1 MSERARR
8 LRPTGSPGT
17 TMVEVLLSIMILGFS
32 VASIAEAWRTG
43 LRALVAQATEA
54 QIDAQIRAV
63 LEARLADEIDVLTS
77 GETDVTFGGTS
88 YKVVW
93 TVTTVDLDGD
103 SAPDTGARR
112 IVVTLRDRSMQ
123 TIVVDHGGWVAK
135 L

>member
-1 MSERARR
+1 
-8 LRPTGSPGT
+8 
-17 TMVEVLLSIMILGFS
+17 MVEVLLSIVILGFS

-43 LRALVAQATEA
+43 LRALAAQATEA
-54 QIDAQIRAV
+54 QIDAQIRAI
-63 LEARLADEIDVLTS
+63 LEARLADEIDSLTS
-77 GETDVTFGGTS
+77 GETDVTVGGTS
-88 YKVVW
+88 YKVAW

-103 SAPDTGARR
+103 AAPDTGARR